1 MHSKPYIICFLLS
14 VYLVSCS
21 LMPNEMRTAQ
31 RIMDSNPDSAL
42 HILQRMH
49 PNRSFLDADR
59 ALYGILLFQALDKSN
74 KTLQPDSAIN
84 FSVSYYQNTNNSYN
98 LAIAY
103 YYKARLYKRAQQFD
117 QATVLYLKALDLIRN
132 EQYFK
137 LLGKIYSDMGDMCS
151 FQKDYNESLKKYE
164 MSIDFYKKAGD
175 TLEAS
180 YKVIDIARMYLL
192 LKDFNKA
199 RQFCKQSFSQ
209 SPDSFLHGV
218 ALQEMGINYY
228 WAKQYDSAQYFLKK
242 SLRFPYKGTNYA
254 IRCYILGDLYFDIKQ
269 YDSAFYY
276 ATKALK
282 YPSTFFNQRDCY
294 RILANTKYMQ
304 GDFKAMAEYMTK
316 YQACTDSV
324 RKIETQT
331 KTSVLENLHQTNTAV
346 SKSRQFMII
355 LGVVIF
361 IITILSLSIVFTLR
375 NRSIRKQKKLEKTEE
390 KLSEKQLFMKNSLV
404 QKLEENKKLQINAY
418 KKGNLSEREQIIKQI
433 FNSSLHLN
441 EWNEFKSLMNKTFN
455 NLISEL
461 EIRSSEINHKEII
474 WCCLFLL
481 DIPTND
487 IIILLECQQRS
498 LYRMK
503 NRLTQKLHLATTSDL
518 EKLLHDLSEDK

>member
-164 MSIDFYKKAGD
+164 MSIYFFKIKFFFY
-175 TLEAS
+175 
-180 YKVIDIARMYLL
+180 
-192 LKDFNKA
+192 N
-199 RQFCKQSFSQ
+199 
-209 SPDSFLHGV
+209 
-218 ALQEMGINYY
+218 
-228 WAKQYDSAQYFLKK
+228 
-242 SLRFPYKGTNYA
+242 
-254 IRCYILGDLYFDIKQ
+254 
-269 YDSAFYY
+269 
-276 ATKALK
+276 
-282 YPSTFFNQRDCY
+282 FF
-294 RILANTKYMQ
+294 
-304 GDFKAMAEYMTK
+304 
-316 YQACTDSV
+316 
-324 RKIETQT
+324 
-331 KTSVLENLHQTNTAV
+331 
-346 SKSRQFMII
+346 
-355 LGVVIF
+355 
-361 IITILSLSIVFTLR
+361 
-375 NRSIRKQKKLEKTEE
+375 
-390 KLSEKQLFMKNSLV
+390 
-404 QKLEENKKLQINAY
+404 
-418 KKGNLSEREQIIKQI
+418 
-433 FNSSLHLN
+433 
-441 EWNEFKSLMNKTFN
+441 
-455 NLISEL
+455 
-461 EIRSSEINHKEII
+461 
-474 WCCLFLL
+474 
-481 DIPTND
+481 
-487 IIILLECQQRS
+487 
-498 LYRMK
+498 
-503 NRLTQKLHLATTSDL
+503 
-518 EKLLHDLSEDK
+518 